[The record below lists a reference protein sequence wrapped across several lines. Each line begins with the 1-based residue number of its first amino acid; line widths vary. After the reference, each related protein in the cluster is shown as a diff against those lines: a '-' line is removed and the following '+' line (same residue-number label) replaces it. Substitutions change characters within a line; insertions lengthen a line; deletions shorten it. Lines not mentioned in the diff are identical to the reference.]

1 MERIRAMRKARKKP
15 KFPVVIDQGNGNFL
29 VQCEHCGK
37 PLSKTSEDF
46 GMDCEDSCGEK
57 ALGEAG
63 EAGIQELMD
72 ILNGMHGW
80 LDEVNNAK
88 SR

>member
-1 MERIRAMRKARKKP
+1 
-15 KFPVVIDQGNGNFL
+15 
-29 VQCEHCGK
+29 
-37 PLSKTSEDF
+37 LSKTSEDF